1 MKTTAFA
8 ARIAAVLLCCLLW
21 SSLQADV
28 YWQELAEPGDFA
40 AGVCDKTHISME
52 MGGVA
57 LSRSLNC
64 VPFLWAPS
72 PEQGIVSKID
82 ARSGSEM
89 ARYAMGPGSAP
100 WIPYSVA
107 IDSDGNA
114 YVACAADTCAK
125 IVKINASSSNKSVL
139 GAAEK
144 TSFDVN
150 ANGKP
155 KALSWGSDSRVSV
168 VADIGSRT
176 TKPTSL
182 VFDDSGIL
190 WVSLW
195 GEQFVTAVDIDEGAV
210 VHSVPVAGQ
219 PDSMIAGPNGALW
232 VLCGD
237 MNRLCKIDT
246 MLGKSNGEFTFA
258 DQNIRSMCA
267 GREED
272 TLWVAA
278 TSGLICLNIDTGN
291 YTVTKAPGDAAL
303 CGVTLD
309 KSGDI
314 WASCESINKIVRFS
328 QKDLTVTASVDVGR
342 GPSSI
347 CTDWDGY
354 LWTLDEIGATATRV
368 DPREAKRTATAAT
381 GRSPFS
387 STPFAASVKKPGII
401 PSGSWRTLV
410 DSRRPGSGWGSIAWD
425 VANSGG
431 HIKVMVRSSDNPM
444 TIQDQQFIPVSNG
457 IGFEVPNGRFLEVQV
472 TFSGGSNT
480 TPILRRMAI
489 SGRNLPPD
497 VSKATAT
504 NPRLLK
510 LDGSLETVSITGI
523 TDPEE
528 HPVKVVITSV
538 TQDEPVRG
546 KKPDAII
553 SDVSEVQLRA
563 KCDPGTEEN
572 PGNGRVYIVSFRA
585 TDVLGAST
593 SGKVKVTVPPELRWD
608 SVAIED
614 SKKYDSTKVP
624 EELMA
629 STK

>member
-1 MKTTAFA
+1 MRTTAFA
-8 ARIAAVLLCCLLW
+8 ARIAAIILCCLLW
-21 SSLQADV
+21 SSLQAGV
-28 YWQELAEPGDFA
+28 YWQELVEPGDFA
-40 AGVCDKTHISME
+40 AGICDKTHISME

-64 VPFLWAPS
+64 VPFLWVPS
-72 PEQGIVSKID
+72 SEQGIVSKID

-89 ARYAMGPGSAP
+89 ARYAIGPSNAA

-107 IDSDGNA
+107 VDDDGNA
-114 YVACAADTCAK
+114 YVACSAGACAK
-125 IVKINASSSNKSVL
+125 IVRINAANVSKSVL
-139 GAAEK
+139 GPAEK

-155 KALSWGSDSRVSV
+155 KAMAWGSDSRVSV
-168 VADIGSRT
+168 VADIGTRT
-176 TKPTSL
+176 TRPSSL
-182 VFDDSGIL
+182 VFDDSGML

-195 GEQFVTAVDIDEGAV
+195 GEQSVVAVNIDEGAV

-219 PDSMIAGPNGALW
+219 PDSMIVGPNGALW

-237 MNRLCKIDT
+237 MSRLCKIDT
-246 MLGKSNGEFTFA
+246 ILGKSNGEFTFA
-258 DQNIRSMCA
+258 DQNIKSVCA

-272 TLWVAA
+272 TLWIAAA
-278 TSGLICLNIDTGN
+278 TGLICLNTDTGN
-291 YTVTKAPGDAAL
+291 YTITKAPGDVATS
-303 CGVTLD
+303 GVTLD

-314 WASCESINKIVRFS
+314 WASCPSANKIIRFS
-328 QKDLTVTASVDVGR
+328 QRDLSVTANVDVGR
-342 GPSSI
+342 GPNSI
-347 CTDWDGY
+347 CADWDGY
-354 LWTLDEIGATATRV
+354 LWTLDELGSTATRV
-368 DPREAKRTATAAT
+368 DARTAKRTATVST
-381 GRSPFS
+381 GRSPSS
-387 STPFAASVKKPGII
+387 STPFVASVKKPGII
-401 PSGSWRTLV
+401 PSGSWRTLL
-410 DSRRPGSGWGSIAWD
+410 DSKRPGSGWGSVAWD
-425 VANSGG
+425 VTNSGG
-431 HIKVMVRSSDNPM
+431 HIKVAVRSAESPLA
-444 TIQDQQFIPVSNG
+444 IEDQQFLPVSNG

-480 TPILRRMAI
+480 TPVLRRMAI

-497 VSKATAT
+497 VSKATAD

-510 LDGSLETVSITGI
+510 LDSSFETVKITGI

-528 HPVKVVITSV
+528 HPVKVVITGV

-553 SDVSEVQLRA
+553 ADVSEVQLRA

-572 PGNGRVYIVSFRA
+572 PGNGRVYTVSFRA
-585 TDVLGAST
+585 TDILGASST
-593 SGKVKVTVPPELRWD
+593 GKVKVTVPPELRWD

-614 SKKYDSTKVP
+614 SKKYDSTKAP

-629 STK
+629 SAQ